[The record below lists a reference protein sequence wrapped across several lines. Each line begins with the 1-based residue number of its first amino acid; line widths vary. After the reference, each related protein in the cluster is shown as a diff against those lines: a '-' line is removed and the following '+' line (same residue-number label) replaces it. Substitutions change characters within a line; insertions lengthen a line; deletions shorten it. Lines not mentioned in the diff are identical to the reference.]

1 MALRIQRERIGNL
14 DGIPGI
20 DEYFANYGVSYENMK
35 LAKPDAIVMHP
46 GPMNR
51 GIEIEGTLADSS
63 RSVITKQVTN
73 GVAIRM
79 AVLDRIGKIMSAR

>member
-1 MALRIQRERIGNL
+1 
-14 DGIPGI
+14 
-20 DEYFANYGVSYENMK
+20 MK

-51 GIEIEGTLADSS
+51 GIEIEGSLADGP

-79 AVLDRIGKIMSAR
+79 AVLSRIGRTMSAR